1 MIRRLAATLRAHG
14 AAQRVLA
21 NSAWLYADNLFR
33 LVVSVA
39 IAVWVARYLGPHDF
53 GLLSYATALVAI
65 LGGICS
71 LGLDTTL
78 VKTFLTRPE
87 RPADILINAIV
98 IRIAAGLIGIGAAA
112 AIAFWLWPGG
122 GDAFQV
128 ITLAATALVFL
139 SAGPIDALFR
149 AQLTMRYAAVA
160 RSGAMAASALFR
172 AILIVGGAGVVL
184 FALAPAVEA
193 GVCAIVLIIL
203 LGRSGTRLREGVFRP
218 HVVVVA
224 VRESWPVWLST
235 VCTLLY
241 MRGDLLLLGQLASQA
256 DVGVYAVASKLSEVL
271 YIVPVVL
278 AEALFPHLIRA
289 KGGSAAEY
297 AGRAQLFADLLV
309 AATLATVVAG
319 LLVATPLIPA
329 VFGAPYA
336 PAVPVF
342 WVHAWSALFVTLAVA
357 RTKWLVTEGLQR
369 YEPAL
374 ALVAAL
380 AVLGLNI
387 LLIPRWGP
395 VGAAFAAV
403 AGPFMAVMGAVWLFR
418 PLRPLAILQLKALW
432 PFARLARALNGGL
445 TGPGSARPDA
455 RDPGRP
461 R

>member
-14 AAQRVLA
+14 GAQRVLA

-33 LVVSVA
+33 LVVGVA

-53 GLLSYATALVAI
+53 GLLNYATALVAI
-65 LGGICS
+65 IGGVCS

-78 VKTFLTRPE
+78 VKTFLAERS
-87 RPADILINAIV
+87 RPADILASTIGG
-98 IRIAAGLIGIGAAA
+98 RFLAGLAGIGVAVVVAR
-112 AIAFWLWPGG
+112 WLRPG
-122 GDAFQV
+122 DELAQQV
-128 ITLAATALVFL
+128 IVLAAMGLVFYAAL
-139 SAGPIDALFR
+139 PIDALFR
-149 AQLTMRYAAVA
+149 ARLTMRYAAAA
-160 RSGAMAASALFR
+160 RSGAVVASALFR

-184 FALAPAVEA
+184 FALTPAVEA
-193 GVCAIVLIIL
+193 CVCAILLAVLL
-203 LGRSGTRLREGVFRP
+203 RRSGTPLREGVFRP
-218 HVVVVA
+218 RLFFAA
-224 VRESWPVWLST
+224 VRESWPVWLAT
-235 VCTLLY
+235 VAALGY
-241 MRGDLLLLGQLASQA
+241 MRGDLLLLGQLASQE

-289 KGGSAAEY
+289 KSGSAVEY
-297 AGRAQLFADLLV
+297 AARAQLFADVLV
-309 AATLATVVAG
+309 AATLAAVVAG
-319 LLVATPLIPA
+319 ILLATPLIPA

-374 ALVAAL
+374 VLIAAIV
-380 AVLGLNI
+380 VLGLNV

-395 VGAAFAAV
+395 VGAAMAAV
-403 AGPFMAVMGAVWLFR
+403 AGSFVAVMGAVWLFA

-432 PFARLARALNGGL
+432 PFARLLRALNGGL
-445 TGPGSARPDA
+445 ATPAAGRPDA
-455 RDPGRP
+455 RDPG
-461 R
+461 